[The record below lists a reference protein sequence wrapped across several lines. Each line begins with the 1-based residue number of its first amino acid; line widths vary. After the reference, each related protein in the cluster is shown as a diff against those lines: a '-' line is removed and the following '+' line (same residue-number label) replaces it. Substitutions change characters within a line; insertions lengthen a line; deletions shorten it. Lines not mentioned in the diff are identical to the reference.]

1 MDKLEK
7 FVKENRDIFDENE
20 PSIGHFDRFE
30 EKIDTRFGHQKA
42 GMNRSF
48 LLKIAAGLIILMTV
62 TVFLFDFAARQ
73 ISKYAQNNSQGKDL
87 PVELQEAVNYYDD
100 AASNHLNKIRKL
112 ACCGQDSRKIYSL
125 ASGELDALDAN
136 TVELRNTLKENPGDD
151 RVQSALLRNQR
162 MKETVLNNMISKM
175 KSAKK

>member
-30 EKIDTRFGHQKA
+30 EKLDTRFGYHKT

-62 TVFLFDFAARQ
+62 TVFLFDFAAQ
-73 ISKYAQNNSQGKDL
+73 HISKYTQNNGQGKNL
-87 PVELQEAVNYYDD
+87 PAELQDAINYYND
-100 AASNHLNKIRKL
+100 AASDHLNKIQKL
-112 ACCGQDSRKIYSL
+112 ACCGQDSHKIYSL
-125 ASGELDALDAN
+125 ASGELDVLDAN
-136 TVELRNTLKENPGDD
+136 TAELRNTLKENPGDD